1 MSDKRPATAKEMLV
15 IGLIAGG
22 VGLYFALIGL
32 GIVPPPGG
40 KKALHAPLW
49 IVFFAGLVFLLGGGA
64 LLLHLMSGAKS
75 TDDDFPASAP
85 WWMRVV
91 RYLAMVAIFVSF
103 ALIGSWVAFGP
114 GERAFT
120 VSAPFGSGPAGDIV
134 GRIAFGIGAMITWL
148 CTIAVVVIGA
158 RKLRERERV

>member
-1 MSDKRPATAKEMLV
+1 MADKRPATRKEMLV

-22 VGLYFALIGL
+22 AGLFFVLVGL

-49 IVFFAGLVFLLGGGA
+49 VVFCAGLAFFLGGGA
-64 LLLHLMSGAKS
+64 LLLHVASGAKP
-75 TDDDFPASAP
+75 TDDDFPPEAP
-85 WWMRVV
+85 QWMRVV
-91 RYLAMVAIFVSF
+91 RYLAMVVIFVSF
-103 ALIGSWVAFGP
+103 AVIGTWVAFGP
-114 GERAFT
+114 GERTFT

-134 GRIAFGIGAMITWL
+134 GRIAFGIGAIITWL

-158 RKLRERERV
+158 RKLFPREPA

>member
-1 MSDKRPATAKEMLV
+1 MADNRPATAKEMLV

-22 VGLYFALIGL
+22 VGLYFALVGL

-49 IVFFAGLVFLLGGGA
+49 IVFFAGLTFLLGGGA

-75 TDDDFPASAP
+75 ADDDFPASAP
-85 WWMRVV
+85 RWMRVV
-91 RYLAMVAIFVSF
+91 RYLAMVAIFTSF
-103 ALIGSWVAFGP
+103 AMIGSWIALGP
-114 GERAFT
+114 GDRAFSM
-120 VSAPFGSGPAGDIV
+120 SAPFFSGPAGETV
-134 GRIAFGIGAMITWL
+134 GRVAFGIGAIITWL
-148 CTIAVVVIGA
+148 CTIVVAVIGA